1 MFQTTIS
8 INQLLYNDLPCD
20 TFAERIKKA
29 KLLVGISQE
38 ELSKITGLS
47 RSTICDLE
55 AGYRDRVSKDTLH
68 KLLKVLDK
76 DILCDDYHMFVLN
89 QEENISNLIKKY
101 GYKTLVEKISD
112 RSTIDRWKSG
122 KFQVSKNKYIL
133 MKELLDQD

>member
-8 INQLLYNDLPCD
+8 INQLLYDDLPCD

-29 KLLVGISQE
+29 KLLAGISQE

>member
-8 INQLLYNDLPCD
+8 INQLLYDDLPCD

-29 KLLVGISQE
+29 KLLAGISQE
-38 ELSKITGLS
+38 ELSKVTGLS

-101 GYKTLVEKISD
+101 GYKILVEKISD

-122 KFQVSKNKYIL
+122 KFQVSKKKYIL